1 LNERIR
7 VTPVRVIDQDQKQL
21 GIIPVEEA
29 LNLARSAGLDLVE
42 VSPNETPPV
51 CRIQNYGKQVY
62 ETKKR
67 QKNAAHSHT
76 VTLKEIRLRPKTD
89 SHDRMIK
96 MNRAKQFLDQGHK
109 VQFTML
115 FRGRERSH
123 RDLAAGIFN
132 EILAELGEEVKVERH
147 PFMEGRRMTLMVSPV
162 KKKTGGSSSS
172 NKPKKIE
179 VDKKPAV
186 LKETLAVPQ
195 ITPDAPQEKA
205 VGTQASSETPKESP
219 AVPQEAPAV
228 TPEKPVDG

>member
-1 LNERIR
+1 MNERIR

-21 GIIPVEEA
+21 GIIPIEEA

-67 QKNAAHSHT
+67 QKNASHSHM

-89 SHDRMIK
+89 AHDRMIK
-96 MNRAKQFLDQGHK
+96 MNHAKQFLGQGHK

-123 RDLAAGIFN
+123 REIANDIFN
-132 EILAELGEEVKVERH
+132 EILAELGEEVKVERQ
-147 PFMEGRRMTLMVSPV
+147 PFLEGRKMTLMVSPA
-162 KKKTGGSSSS
+162 KSKSGGSSSS

-179 VDKKPAV
+179 VDKKPET
-186 LKETLAVPQ
+186 LKETLSIPQEITEAVQ
-195 ITPDAPQEKA
+195 ENLEAPQEM
-205 VGTQASSETPKESP
+205 SEVSREEP
-219 AVPQEAPAV
+219 V
-228 TPEKPVDG
+228 TE